1 MHRTIDL
8 VPDRPRTIAAARGG
22 GHSALHSLR
31 RVFGVG
37 VSVLLAAACSAPAP
51 QAAPPAATT
60 APTAAATSAP
70 AAAATTAPAAA
81 PTTAPA
87 AAAKPTTAPAAASGA
102 SGNQTLIIDLDQS
115 DVKTLDPDR
124 EFEFAAAFI
133 ILNSYDTLVTQKSAD
148 ELTSYVPALAKEWQV
163 SPDGKEWTFSLRN
176 DVKFASGNP
185 LTADDIKFSLERLKN
200 VKDNPSW
207 MMDPLKEV
215 QVVDPYTVKTIMND
229 SFGDWLAVLAGPN
242 SGIMDSKLVMQHGG
256 TAGVDANTTD
266 KGEEWLDQNSAGSGP
281 FVLTGWQKNNVITLD
296 RNPSYWGTPARVAK
310 VEVRDVTSP
319 ATQKLQ
325 VETGDVDVAL
335 NVTPDLVATMKTNP
349 NLKIVTGQSLDNL
362 YLGMT
367 VDPAINPNLA
377 KKEVRQAIR
386 AAIDY
391 DGILALTDNQAV
403 RGPAIF
409 SIGIL
414 GLTQADADR
423 LNPKYDLTKAKDLMT
438 QAGLSG
444 GFSFPLEYG
453 TGPSPVGITYE
464 SIAQK
469 VQADLKKINIDA
481 QLQPE
486 EFLTMMTKYRAKDRT
501 AVISYNAPDYL
512 GPSDW
517 ADQMILGTWAPR
529 LHYDSKAAQDLAKA
543 GDAESDPQK
552 RIPIYQQM
560 LQLLVDEGPYAM
572 LVQGKVQIPIR
583 SNIQGYSFFP
593 IGYARLALVSKGS

>member
-1 MHRTIDL
+1 M
-8 VPDRPRTIAAARGG
+8 
-22 GHSALHSLR
+22 
-31 RVFGVG
+31 
-37 VSVLLAAACSAPAP
+37 
-51 QAAPPAATT
+51 
-60 APTAAATSAP
+60 
-70 AAAATTAPAAA
+70 
-81 PTTAPA
+81 
-87 AAAKPTTAPAAASGA
+87 
-102 SGNQTLIIDLDQS
+102 
-115 DVKTLDPDR
+115 KTLDPDR

-133 ILNSYDTLVTQKSAD
+133 ILNSYDTLITQKSAD
-148 ELTSYVPALAKEWQV
+148 DLTAYVPVLAKEWKV
-163 SPDGKEWTFSLRN
+163 SPDGKEWTFTLRN

-185 LTADDIKFSLERLKN
+185 FTADDVKFSLERLKN

-215 QVVDPYTVKTIMND
+215 QVVDPYTVKTVMND

-242 SGIMDSKLVMQHGG
+242 SGIIDSKLAMEHGA
-256 TAGVDANTTD
+256 TAGADASTTD

-281 FVLTGWQKNNVITLD
+281 FVLKGWQKNNVISLE
-296 RNPSYWGTPARVAK
+296 RNAAYWGTPAKVAK

-325 VETGDVDVAL
+325 VETGDVDIAL
-335 NVTPDLVATMKTNP
+335 NVTPDLVATMKNNP
-349 NLKIVTGQSLDNL
+349 SLKIITGQSLDNL
-362 YLGMT
+362 YMGMT
-367 VDPAINPNLA
+367 TDPAINPNLA

-409 SIGIL
+409 SIGVL

-423 LNPKYDLTKAKDLMT
+423 LNPKYDVAKAKDLLA

-529 LHYDSKAAQDLAKA
+529 LHWDSKAAQDLAKQA
-543 GDAESDPQK
+543 DAESDPQK
-552 RIPIYQQM
+552 RIPCTSRCSRCWWTR
-560 LQLLVDEGPYAM
+560 ARTSCSSRA
-572 LVQGKVQIPIR
+572 KSRSRSARTSRAIR
-583 SNIQGYSFFP
+583 SSPSATPGSP
-593 IGYARLALVSKGS
+593 GVGKGWSERAG